1 MGQHTTNL
9 GPGRHH
15 PTRHRMKTFTSDD
28 PADFSLL
35 QLCVVAAVVFVY
47 GICALVKDFFTGAN
61 TRR

>member
-1 MGQHTTNL
+1 
-9 GPGRHH
+9 
-15 PTRHRMKTFTSDD
+15 MKTFTSDD